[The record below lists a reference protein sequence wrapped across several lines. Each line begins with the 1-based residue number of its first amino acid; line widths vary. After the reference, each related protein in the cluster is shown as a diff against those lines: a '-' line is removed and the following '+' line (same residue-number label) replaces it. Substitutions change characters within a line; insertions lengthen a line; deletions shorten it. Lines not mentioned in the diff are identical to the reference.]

1 MFWGSFSAR
10 VTQCSLIKVK
20 SSTAVFIV
28 LFAGNLCGVTLVVRP
43 CNHIAQ
49 DCYKTVLAVNTGTST
64 FNIFSVI
71 LGK

>member
-64 FNIFSVI
+64 FIIFSVI